1 MQTAPPSCSRHPHCT
16 HYGKG
21 QDPVHSWFN
30 LWPLSNPSV
39 LPWRAAYAD
48 HQPMLITITVYRHGS
63 STLLESSEMVE
74 TPSHTSLLAPS
85 LTTHLEAKLGEVP
98 SWNFSLGGWDEILL
112 TGKQLG
118 IWVGLK
124 TNRGPEERW
133 LKCSGTVG
141 WQTGSSQPCARP
153 GPSYES
159 LFIFQPF
166 ELRPWSRAKGGG
178 EVF

>member
-1 MQTAPPSCSRHPHCT
+1 MQTAPPSCSRHPHT
-16 HYGKG
+16 VPIMGKAKTQSIAG
-21 QDPVHSWFN
+21 LTSGLFPIPVSCPGTQ
-30 LWPLSNPSV
+30 L
-39 LPWRAAYAD
+39 
-48 HQPMLITITVYRHGS
+48 MLITITFFRHGS
-63 STLLESSEMVE
+63 STLSESSEMVE

-85 LTTHLEAKLGEVP
+85 LATYLEAKLGEVP
-98 SWNFSLGGWDEILL
+98 SWNFSLGGWDKVLL
-112 TGKQLG
+112 TGKQLR

-124 TNRGPEERW
+124 TNRGSEERW

-166 ELRPWSRAKGGG
+166 ELRPWSRAKVGG